1 MTICEHDP
9 DTHTPG
15 TVSGHERGTAGYRRL
30 GAAMWCAGVATFV
43 LVYCA
48 QGILPA
54 LAQRFAVSASVASL
68 AMSATTIGLAVAV
81 VPLATLAEGW
91 GRARVMSGALG
102 LAAVLE
108 VLAAFSPNFAVLVAV
123 RALQGVALAALPAL
137 AMSHMT
143 AEVAPRGLGAAMG
156 MLIAGNTLGGLSGR
170 LIAVGAAHFGGWRAA
185 LAVAGVVSLACMVAF
200 RLLLPPA
207 RAAVPSRTRL
217 RDLGAALRVQLHDP
231 GLICLYGIGFALMG
245 AFVTLYNYLG
255 FRLIAPPFNLPAT
268 VTGLIFLAYL
278 AGGYASTAAGRLGDR
293 LGRRRILWVATVIAL
308 AGVWLTVPQHLP
320 LVAAGTLVVTV
331 GFFGAHTLAS
341 GWVGRRAALLP
352 GGSPALASALYLCAY
367 YLGSS
372 LAGSGGGVVYDHR
385 GWTGVATYISALL
398 LAAIILAVALRRIPA
413 PGSPRPDPPGRIPSP
428 GARTSPAP
436 AGERRPGPDV
446 VRVSVGYGTSPS
458 PLSRGVDDGG

>member
-1 MTICEHDP
+1 MTICEHTPATP
-9 DTHTPG
+9 DA
-15 TVSGHERGTAGYRRL
+15 HERGTPGYRRL

-54 LAQRFAVSASVASL
+54 LAQRFAVPSSVASL

-81 VPLATLAEGW
+81 VPLATLAEG
-91 GRARVMSGALG
+91 RHRTRVMTAALT

-108 VLAAFSPNFAVLVAV
+108 VLAAFSPNFGALVAV
-123 RALQGVALAALPAL
+123 RGLQGVALAALPAL
-137 AMSHMT
+137 SMSHMT

-207 RAAVPSRTRL
+207 RAVALPRTRL
-217 RDLGAALRVQLHDP
+217 RDLGGALRVQLLDP
-231 GLICLYGIGFALMG
+231 GLVCLYGIGFALMG

-293 LGRRRILWVATVIAL
+293 VGRRRVLWVAAAIAL
-308 AGVWLTVPQHLP
+308 VGVWVTVPAHLGA
-320 LVAAGTLVVTV
+320 VAAGTLLVTV

-352 GGSPALASALYLCAY
+352 GGNPALASALYLCAY

-372 LAGSGGGVVYDHR
+372 VAGSGGGVVYDHT
-385 GWTGVATYISALL
+385 GWTGVAGYISALL
-398 LAAIILAVALRRIPA
+398 LAAIALAFALRRIPVA
-413 PGSPRPDPPGRIPSP
+413 SGTPRS
-428 GARTSPAP
+428 RTGPAS
-436 AGERRPGPDV
+436 GDGRPGPADSLDGAAQGA
-446 VRVSVGYGTSPS
+446 RPS
-458 PLSRGVDDGG
+458 PVLRGVGDGG

>member
-1 MTICEHDP
+1 MTTCENARTAPPAPAPAAPAPVAPAAHFP
-9 DTHTPG
+9 
-15 TVSGHERGTAGYRRL
+15 GTAGYRRL

-48 QGILPA
+48 QGILPV
-54 LAQRFAVSASVASL
+54 LAQRFAVSSSVASL

-91 GRARVMSGALG
+91 GRTRVMTAALG

-137 AMSHMT
+137 AMSHVT

-170 LIAVGAAHFGGWRAA
+170 LIAVGAAHFGGWRAS
-185 LAVAGVVSLACMVAF
+185 LAVAGVISLACMVAF

-207 RAAVPSRTRL
+207 RAAVPGRTRL
-217 RDLGAALRVQLHDP
+217 RDLGGALRVQLRDP
-231 GLICLYGIGFALMG
+231 GLVCLYGIGFALMG
-245 AFVTLYNYLG
+245 GFVTLYNYLG
-255 FRLIAPPFNLPAT
+255 FRLIAPPFNLPAP

-293 LGRRRILWVATVIAL
+293 VGRRRVLWVAAVTAL
-308 AGVWLTVPQHLP
+308 AGVWVTVPARP
-320 LVAAGTLVVTV
+320 VAVAVGTLLVTV

-352 GGSPALASALYLCAY
+352 GGNPALASALYLCAY

-372 LAGSGGGVVYDHR
+372 LAGSGGGIVYDHA
-385 GWTGVATYISALL
+385 GWTAVAAYISALL
-398 LAAIILAVALRRIPA
+398 LMALALAVALRRIPA
-413 PGSPRPDPPGRIPSP
+413 PV
-428 GARTSPAP
+428 T
-436 AGERRPGPDV
+436 
-446 VRVSVGYGTSPS
+446 
-458 PLSRGVDDGG
+458 